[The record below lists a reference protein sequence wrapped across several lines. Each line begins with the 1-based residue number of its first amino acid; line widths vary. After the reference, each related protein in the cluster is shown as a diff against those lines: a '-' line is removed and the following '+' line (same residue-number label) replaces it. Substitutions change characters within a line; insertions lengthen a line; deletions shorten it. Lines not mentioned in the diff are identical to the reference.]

1 MLRQD
6 KSKSKRQI
14 ALNIQTTGYEASK
27 GDMITEIAAVEY
39 IDGQKT
45 GNEFSTLIN
54 NEGRKIDPGA
64 VKCNKITNKMLEDAP
79 TFGEIAQQFLD
90 FIGNDEVIVHNAV
103 YIATFIDTLMNSAI
117 EKAKDHL
124 VDLNAAKDKLAE
136 KIEKLTDKYNAL
148 VDEYSSN
155 EPSPDQVAALE
166 KLDAKITAAESE
178 MEECLVDLDRCDN
191 LANTDWTTILA
202 DRDVVDVME
211 MHQLLYP
218 RREGYSHKLNDICA
232 QFDIDASIKH
242 TAPNRA
248 ELAMQAYQTLN
259 PDYVEKKKKLSAAQ
273 SNRFFGA
280 KRTATVMNAE
290 ADLTSNKRVAN
301 R

>member
-1 MLRQD
+1 
-6 KSKSKRQI
+6 
-14 ALNIQTTGYEASK
+14 
-27 GDMITEIAAVEY
+27 MITETAAVEY

-45 GNEFSTLIN
+45 GNEFTTLIN

-79 TFGEIAQQFLD
+79 TFGEIAEEFLD

-103 YIATFIDTLMNSAI
+103 YVATFIDTMMNSAI
-117 EKAKDHL
+117 EKAKDHQI
-124 VDLNAAKDKLAE
+124 DLTAAKEKLEE
-136 KIEKLTDKYNAL
+136 KIEKLTDKYNQL
-148 VDEYSSN
+148 LDESSSDQ
-155 EPSPDQVAALE
+155 PSPEQVTELE
-166 KLDAKITAAESE
+166 KLDTKITAAESE
-178 MEECLVDLDRCDN
+178 LEKCRNDLDRCDY
-191 LANTDWTTILA
+191 LTNTDWTTILA

-242 TAPNRA
+242 TARNRA
-248 ELAMQAYQTLN
+248 ELAMQAYQALN

-273 SNRFFGA
+273 SNKFFGA
-280 KRTATVMNAE
+280 KRTATVMNNAE
-290 ADLTSNKRVAN
+290 TDLTANKRVAN